1 MPLLTFLGY
10 ADTYISFQR
19 CISYSAIFTW
29 KNKNRDHIMY
39 IFLLA
44 KRLKL
49 NPLSA
54 NPTKWSNT
62 IKQSDELFE
71 CV

>member
-19 CISYSAIFTW
+19 RISYSAIFTW

>member
-1 MPLLTFLGY
+1 MVGEMVKKQGRARLYLSCNYFCTLDFLVKILLV
-10 ADTYISFQR
+10 
-19 CISYSAIFTW
+19 
-29 KNKNRDHIMY
+29 
-39 IFLLA
+39 
-44 KRLKL
+44 

-62 IKQSDELFE
+62 LKQLRMKQALADELFE